1 MTQTFKP
8 FDYQLPM
15 IDHLLANDR
24 AALFVSPGK
33 GKTVVT
39 LTALDQLATLGQLR
53 AALIVAPLR
62 VCSITWPAQVERWA
76 HTKWMRVA
84 NLRTAAGL
92 QAWHEGAA
100 DIYLI
105 NSELLPN
112 RLPLMF
118 PKRKSFTCPVD
129 TLVIDE
135 LSLAK
140 NPQSKRFKALHKH
153 LTGIDRRWGL
163 TGTPIPNNYLDLF
176 QQVKMLDDG
185 ERLGRTF
192 TAYRDAYFYP
202 ADYMG
207 YTYKLV
213 TGSKEAIDNKLAD
226 LALVL
231 IGDGTDLPS
240 SSVVDI
246 NVTLPTE
253 ARKQY
258 KTLEK
263 EMLATIIT
271 PEREQQLKTRRDQ
284 IINSLGLT
292 PLDMQSP
299 FITEKQRQ
307 KMAQRIDPL
316 HAELESIQKE
326 LKSIITAPSAGVL
339 VNKLLQITSGAVYDE
354 DRNVLPVHTAKIAA
368 LKAVIDRHQVEPI
381 LVLCAF
387 KHESARVIAAIKGAE
402 MFDESRLTDWQAGK
416 IPVWVADARSL
427 SHGIDGLQT
436 SCRIAVWVSL
446 TYSHETYVQ
455 TNARLIRTG
464 QTAETLIYRLTC
476 SGTVDDAISEAL
488 RDKSDTQ
495 SGMLHAVRALQRMN
509 L

>member
-1 MTQTFKP
+1 MIYKP
-8 FDYQLPM
+8 FDYQVEM
-15 IDHLLANDR
+15 IDWLLNNER
-24 AALFVSPGK
+24 AGLLCYPGA

-39 LTALDQLATLGQLR
+39 LTALDALATLGDFK

-62 VCSITWPAQVERWA
+62 VCSITWPAQVERWS
-76 HTKWMRVA
+76 HTRWMRVA

-92 QAWHEGAA
+92 KAWHEQAA

-118 PKRKSFTCPVD
+118 PKTKGFVCPVC

-140 NPQSKRFKALHKH
+140 SPQSKRFKALHKH
-153 LTGIDRRWGL
+153 LAKIERRWGL

-176 QQVKMLDDG
+176 MQVKMLDDG
-185 ERLGRTF
+185 KRLGRTF
-192 TAYRDAYFYP
+192 TEYRNEFFYP

-207 YTYKLV
+207 YTFKLNH
-213 TGSKEAIDNKLAD
+213 GAKEEIDGKLAD
-226 LALVL
+226 LALVMV
-231 IGDGTDLPS
+231 GDPSDLPS
-240 SSVVDI
+240 SSVIDI
-246 NVTLPTE
+246 PVTMPAD

-263 EMLATIIT
+263 EMLA
-271 PEREQQLKTRRDQ
+271 E
-284 IINSLGLT
+284 
-292 PLDMQSP
+292 
-299 FITEKQRQ
+299 
-307 KMAQRIDPL
+307 IDDG
-316 HAELESIQKE
+316 E
-326 LKSIITAPSAGVL
+326 ITAPSAGVL
-339 VNKLLQITSGAVYDE
+339 VNKLLQMTSGAVYDE

-368 LKAVIDRHQVEPI
+368 LRSVLDRHKGEPV

-387 KHESARVIAAIKGAE
+387 KHESARVLAAIKGSK
-402 MFDESRLTDWQAGK
+402 MFDERDLDDWKAGK
-416 IPVWVADARSL
+416 IPVWVADPRSL
-427 SHGIDGLQT
+427 SHGIDGLQV
-436 SCRIAVWVSL
+436 SGRIAVWVSL

-464 QTAETLIYRLTC
+464 QTAETLIYRLIC
-476 SGTVDDAISEAL
+476 SGTVDDAVAEAL

-495 SGMLHAVRALQRMN
+495 SGMLLAVRALQRMN
-509 L
+509 